1 MLQCRAARRQGNG
14 LNAFRPVSDNCERVS
29 SVCALVSVPIEN
41 LELSEPIGV
50 IFSFVI
56 LADAHFSHPTPGNFA
71 LALRSRAAI
80 QLENFA
86 RGQQKWRTVR
96 AKRRIEEQP

>member
-1 MLQCRAARRQGNG
+1 MLQCRAARRQGQRSECIQ
-14 LNAFRPVSDNCERVS
+14 AVSDNCERVS